1 MAYSIIYLPLCTLIA
16 EVAYRLMLSIV
27 VLLSN
32 EDKKSSCRDMG
43 EATYLRRRVSCSFQP
58 RMLHEVP
65 AIP

>member
-1 MAYSIIYLPLCTLIA
+1 MAFEIIYLPLCTLIA
-16 EVAYRLMLSIV
+16 DVTYRLMLSIV
-27 VLLSN
+27 ALLSD

-58 RMLHEVP
+58 RVLHELP